1 MGEISSNETLM
12 KVLMEAEDLKR
23 KLEEETQNHILDV
36 QRLQE
41 KLEFRE
47 TEAQL
52 EVVEEKLRL
61 AEEDLQIALQRAEK
75 AEEAQKELEAK
86 GNDNKLVSITTILT
100 RN

>member
-1 MGEISSNETLM
+1 MGEISSNETLV

-41 KLEFRE
+41 KLEYRE
-47 TEAQL
+47 AEAQL

-61 AEEDLQIALQRAEK
+61 AEDDLQMALRRAEK
-75 AEEAQKELEAK
+75 AEEAQKELEEK
-86 GNDNKLVSITTILT
+86 GYQIYKK
-100 RN
+100 